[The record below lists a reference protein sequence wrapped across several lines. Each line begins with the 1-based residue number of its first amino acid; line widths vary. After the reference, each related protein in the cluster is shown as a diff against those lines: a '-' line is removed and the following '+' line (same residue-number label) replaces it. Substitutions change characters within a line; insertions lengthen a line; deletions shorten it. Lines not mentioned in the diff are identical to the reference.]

1 MTPAEAGAYLSRRAA
16 EVEAELARV
25 LPADGDRPATLSG
38 AMRYAALGGGKRVR
52 PVLTLACAECLGAS
66 PALALPAACALEL
79 VHNYSLVHDDLPAM
93 DNDDLRRGRPTV
105 HRAFG
110 EAQAILAGD
119 ALLTLAFE
127 VISDGSL
134 RAGVSAERVVA
145 LTRELAVA
153 AGAAGMCGGQAL
165 ELEQTGAN
173 VDLATLR
180 AISRLKTGALFRA
193 ACRLGAIAAGAS
205 EADLAALSLYGEM
218 FGLAFQIADDLL
230 DEAQD
235 ETRQGAPTFVG
246 LLGRAGAQ
254 ELAARTTDEARCALS
269 PFGDRADALRALLAL
284 MSARR
289 E

>member
-1 MTPAEAGAYLSRRAA
+1 MTPAEARAYLSRRAA
-16 EVEAELARV
+16 EIEAELARV
-25 LPADGDRPATLSG
+25 LPAMDDRPATLSA

-52 PVLTLACAECLGAS
+52 PVLTLASAECLGAS
-66 PALALPAACALEL
+66 PVLAMPAACALEL

-127 VISDGSL
+127 VVSDGSL

-145 LTRELAVA
+145 LTRELAAA

-165 ELEQTGAN
+165 ELEETGAA
-173 VDLATLR
+173 VDLAALR
-180 AISRLKTGALFRA
+180 EISRLKTGALFRA

-205 EADLAALSLYGEM
+205 GADLDALSLYGEM

-235 ETRQGAPTFVG
+235 EARQGTPTFVG
-246 LLGRAGAQ
+246 LLGRAGAL
-254 ELAARTTDEARCALS
+254 ELAARTTDEARRALS
-269 PFGDRADALRALLAL
+269 PFGDRAEALRALLAL
-284 MSARR
+284 MSARQ

>member
-1 MTPAEAGAYLSRRAA
+1 MTPAEASAYLSRRAA
-16 EVEAELARV
+16 EVEAELTRI
-25 LPADGDRPATLSG
+25 LPAAGGRPATLG
-38 AMRYAALGGGKRVR
+38 RAMRYAVLGCGKRVR
-52 PVLTLACAECLGAS
+52 PALTLAAAECVGAS

-110 EAQAILAGD
+110 EAEAILAGD

-145 LTRELAVA
+145 LTRELAAA

-165 ELEQTGAN
+165 ELEQCGAD
-173 VDLATLR
+173 VDLGTLHE
-180 AISRLKTGALFRA
+180 ISRLKTGALFRA

-205 EADLAALSLYGEM
+205 AADLDALSRFGEL

-235 ETRQGAPTFVG
+235 EARQGVPTFVG
-246 LLGRAGAQ
+246 LLGRAGASV
-254 ELAARTTDEARCALS
+254 LATRTLDEARDALA
-269 PFGDRADALRALLAL
+269 PFGERADLLRALLAL